1 MHSDYVTA
9 EVGVNKIFIA
19 GHQGMVGSAIAKK
32 LGEGYI
38 HAKKRVLDL
47 QRQDKVESFF
57 DEYRPEIVILAAA
70 KVGGIHANNTYRAE
84 FIYNNLQIQNNI
96 IHSSWLFGVKKL
108 IFLGS
113 SCIYPKFAEQ
123 PIKEEYLL
131 SSPLEYT
138 NEPYSVAKIAGI
150 KMCESYHKQYGCN
163 FLAVMPCNLYG
174 PNDNFH
180 NEDSHVLPAL
190 IRRFHEAKQNNE
202 PHVEVWGTGKAQR
215 EFMHVDDLADA
226 VVFALRKIDAEHIY
240 SQNISHLNI
249 GTGQE
254 ISIAELAKKIADTV
268 GYEGEIRHQLDKP
281 DGTLRKLLDVSRLE
295 QFGWKYKISL
305 ENGLNDT
312 YGWYNEQDAA
322 NLRL

>member
-1 MHSDYVTA
+1 MFSYQISP
-9 EVGVNKIFIA
+9 EVGVNKVFIA
-19 GHQGMVGSAIAKK
+19 GHQGMVGSAVARKI
-32 LGEGYI
+32 GEGYL

-47 QRQDKVESFF
+47 QRQDKVENFF
-57 DEYRPEIVILAAA
+57 AEYRPEVVILAAA
-70 KVGGIHANNTYRAE
+70 KVGGIHANDTYRAE

-113 SCIYPKFAEQ
+113 SCIYPKFADQ

-131 SSPLEYT
+131 ASPLEYT

-163 FLAVMPCNLYG
+163 FISVMPCNLYG

-180 NEDSHVLPAL
+180 IEDSHVLPAL
-190 IRRFHEAKQNNE
+190 IRRFHEAKENNA
-202 PHVEVWGTGKAQR
+202 PHVEVWGTGKARR

-226 VVFALRKIDAEHIY
+226 VSYILQNVDAEDVY
-240 SQNISHLNI
+240 KQNISHLNI
-249 GTGQE
+249 GSGE
-254 ISIAELAKKIADTV
+254 DISIADLAHQIAKTI
-268 GYEGEIRHQLDKP
+268 GYDGEIKFQLDRP
-281 DGTLRKLLDVSRLE
+281 DGTLRKLLDVSRINNL
-295 QFGWKYKISL
+295 GWKSKISL
-305 ENGLNDT
+305 EEGLSET
-312 YGWYNEQDAA
+312 YNWYNQQEPE

>member
-1 MHSDYVTA
+1 MYSKYITP

-47 QRQDKVESFF
+47 QRQDKVEAFF
-57 DEYRPEIVILAAA
+57 AEYRPEIVILAAA

-84 FIYNNLQIQNNI
+84 FMYNNLQIQNNI

-163 FLAVMPCNLYG
+163 FIAVMPCNLYG

-226 VVFALRKIDAEHIY
+226 VLFTLRKIDAEHIY
-240 SQNISHLNI
+240 KQNISHLNI

-254 ISIAELAKKIADTV
+254 ISIAELAKKIAHTV

-295 QFGWKYKISL
+295 QFGWKHKISL
-305 ENGLNDT
+305 ENGLSDT
-312 YGWYNEQDAA
+312 YNWYGEQDAA

>member
-1 MHSDYVTA
+1 MFSSIVTPD
-9 EVGVNKIFIA
+9 VGVNKVFIA
-19 GHQGMVGSAIAKK
+19 GHNGMVGSAIARK
-32 LGEGYI
+32 LGEGFL
-38 HAKKRVLDL
+38 HADKRVLDL
-47 QRQDKVESFF
+47 QRQDQVENYFAT
-57 DEYRPEIVILAAA
+57 YRPEVVILAAA

-84 FIYNNLQIQNNI
+84 FMYNNLQIQNNI

-163 FLAVMPCNLYG
+163 FIAVMPCNLYG

-180 NEDSHVLPAL
+180 PEDSHVLPAL

-202 PHVEVWGTGKAQR
+202 PYVEVWGTGKAKR

-226 VVFALRKIDAEHIY
+226 VIFTLRKIDAEHVY
-240 SQNISHLNI
+240 KKNISHLNV
-249 GTGQE
+249 GTGKE
-254 ISIAELAKKIADTV
+254 ISIANLAKQIASTV

-281 DGTLRKLLDVSRLE
+281 DGTLRKLLDVSRLNN
-295 QFGWKYKISL
+295 FGWTHKIDL
-305 ENGLNDT
+305 ENGLSDT
-312 YGWYNEQDAA
+312 YDWYSEQEYSD
-322 NLRL
+322 LRL